1 MAKKPTDNTEDPK
14 VNRKTR
20 KKKSDNT
27 NQSDTN
33 NTEKKKTKKSKHIE
47 DYINIYKP
55 TLRECS
61 FCGRSEKMV
70 DMMYTSELDGANV
83 CVDCANVMVEQAY
96 AYMQEQ
102 VETET
107 RNKILEQ
114 IPTPNEIKSYLD
126 EYVIGQ
132 DDAKITLSIA
142 AYNHMKR
149 IIQKNDE
156 VEIEKSNICLIGNT
170 GCGKSLLAKALAKVM
185 NVPYAIV
192 DATTFTEAGY
202 VGEDAE
208 SMLSRLL
215 AAADY
220 DVEKAERG
228 IIVIDE
234 GDKLARKGENTS
246 ITRDVSGEGVQQAIL
261 KLVEGSKVNVPP
273 YGGRKH
279 PEKPVIEMDTTN
291 ILFIFMGAFEGLAKK
306 VEKRLKSATVGF
318 KTNSDDNFEYDKDN
332 ILKYATHQDLRTF
345 GIIPELIGRLP
356 VLTYVSP
363 LDKNALIKI
372 LTEPKNA
379 IIKQYKKL
387 LDMDGVTLEFKPEA
401 LDVIAE
407 HALNCEL
414 GARGLRA
421 ITEAVVKDCM
431 YTMPALKKKNP
442 KNNKY
447 VITAEY
453 AKEQIEKT
461 TNILKK
467 QA

>member
-1 MAKKPTDNTEDPK
+1 MSKKPTDNTSDENVK
-14 VNRKTR
+14 TKKTR
-20 KKKSDNT
+20 KRKANKPEEISSDVQNKKS
-27 NQSDTN
+27 
-33 NTEKKKTKKSKHIE
+33 KKSKHIE
-47 DYINIYKP
+47 DYINLYNPEIKK
-55 TLRECS
+55 CS
-61 FCGRSEKMV
+61 FCGRTEKMV
-70 DMMYTSELDGANV
+70 EMMYTSELDGANV

-96 AYMQEQ
+96 AYMQDQ
-102 VETET
+102 VETEA
-107 RNKILEQ
+107 RNKIMEQ
-114 IPTPNEIKSYLD
+114 IPTPDKIKEYLD

-149 IIQKNDE
+149 IIQKDDDI
-156 VEIEKSNICLIGNT
+156 EIEKSNICLIGNT

-291 ILFIFMGAFEGLAKK
+291 ILFIFMGAFDGLAKR
-306 VEKRLKSATVGF
+306 VEKRLKSSTVGF
-318 KTNSDDNFEYDKDN
+318 KTNADNYEYDKNN

-363 LDKNALIKI
+363 LDKDALIKI

-387 LDMDGVTLEFKPEA
+387 LAMDGVTLEFKHDA

-407 HALNCEL
+407 HALDCGL

-421 ITEAVVKDCM
+421 ITEAVVKECM
-431 YTMPALKKKNP
+431 YTMPALKKKN
-442 KNNKY
+442 KKSNKY

-453 AKEQIEKT
+453 AKAQIEKT